1 MKVIRFTKIYRCIA
15 VAAFIL
21 LVLTGLFLMLSWM
34 MLVPG
39 NRVKSV
45 STYSG
50 LYAETDVFVE
60 LVCGYEDIENGD
72 VLVYEADVH
81 DEKVLL
87 AGRVQ
92 ETTGKKIVLQAGISV
107 TPETMK
113 NMRNVFWASFIN
125 IILLAALKGPIEAMD
140 TDRELKNKKSDN

>member
-21 LVLTGLFLMLSWM
+21 LVL

-92 ETTGKKIVLQAGISV
+92 ETTGKKLCCRTAY
-107 TPETMK
+107 P
-113 NMRNVFWASFIN
+113 
-125 IILLAALKGPIEAMD
+125 
-140 TDRELKNKKSDN
+140 

>member
-1 MKVIRFTKIYRCIA
+1 
-15 VAAFIL
+15 
-21 LVLTGLFLMLSWM
+21 MLSWM

-92 ETTGKKIVLQAGISV
+92 ETTGKKIVLQDGISV
-107 TPETMK
+107 TPENFRGKVVSSLKEKMDTMK

-140 TDRELKNKKSDN
+140 TDRVLKNKKSDN